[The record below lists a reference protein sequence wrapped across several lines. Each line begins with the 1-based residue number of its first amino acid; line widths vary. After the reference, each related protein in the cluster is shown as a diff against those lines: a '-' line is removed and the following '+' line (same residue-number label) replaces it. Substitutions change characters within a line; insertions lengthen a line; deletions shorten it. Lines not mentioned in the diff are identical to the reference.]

1 MVLGVE
7 EHGLAP
13 RLVAVVAAVGP
24 AVAHLHSVCNIYTI
38 YNIYITSWERIHV
51 MLLSIISTLS
61 TYYLHYQLGGD
72 AGPVIAAE
80 VPRLCHGR
88 LEVQHLCARTLQL
101 PP

>member
-1 MVLGVE
+1 
-7 EHGLAP
+7 
-13 RLVAVVAAVGP
+13 
-24 AVAHLHSVCNIYTI
+24 
-38 YNIYITSWERIHV
+38 

-61 TYYLHYQLGGD
+61 TQYLHYQLGGD

-101 PP
+101 PSKGKISTYLRILTHINLYLHIYAAATCWSPGAG

>member
-1 MVLGVE
+1 MLF
-7 EHGLAP
+7 
-13 RLVAVVAAVGP
+13 
-24 AVAHLHSVCNIYTI
+24 SV
-38 YNIYITSWERIHV
+38 
-51 MLLSIISTLS
+51 ISTLS

-101 PP
+101 PPRGQIYNRVYFLRTWILHLIRIAM